1 MINKLRVAIVS
12 RSNAIGGGA
21 SRIAEELAG
30 WLDGEG
36 IDVGHF
42 CALPFGPLKSFQST
56 LYLAGIFGTVT
67 KVTHGVSRKLGVN
80 ALLPIEFFTT
90 LGPKLSQYDVVHFHD
105 LHSAISP
112 LSMYLCAQKRA
123 VVFTAH
129 DCSCFTGGCI
139 YPMGCERFRKSCG
152 NCPQL
157 LPMGGQF
164 DFTGANLRLSRWV
177 AKRSGVQYVFPSEW
191 LRNTAS
197 ESLRFGKKA
206 KVIPNGFLPNGYEFR
221 SKGASR
227 KELGIRVEQK
237 VIVIAA
243 HYLAEPR
250 KGVAFAY
257 SAIRA
262 MTDLDPLVIF
272 VGIPPVDLEQQIA
285 GISFWQTGFIRSRRR
300 LGLVFAAAD
309 VFLFTSLQDNLPI
322 MIQEALA
329 AGTPVVGFSAGG
341 VPEMVDHGRTG
352 WLCPV
357 GDQLALNQNLRD
369 ALTGDQLVQYGEA
382 ARSAIREKF
391 DMDVF
396 GRRHLQLYKEVA
408 K

>member
-1 MINKLRVAIVS
+1 MINKLSVAIVS

-30 WLDGEG
+30 WLDGKG
-36 IDVGHF
+36 LDVTHF
-42 CALPFGPLKSFQST
+42 CALPTGPLKSFQT
-56 LYLAGIFGTVT
+56 PLYLSRMFGKLS
-67 KVTHGVSRKLGVN
+67 KVTHGASRKLGFN
-80 ALLPIEFFTT
+80 TLLPLEFFTT
-90 LGPKLSQYDVVHFHD
+90 LESKLRRYDVVHFHD

-112 LSMYLCAQKRA
+112 LSMYLCARKKA

-139 YPMGCERFRKSCG
+139 YPLGCERFRKACG

-157 LPMGGQF
+157 IPMGGQF
-164 DFTGANLRLSRWV
+164 DFTCTNLRLNRWV

-191 LRNTAS
+191 LCGVAAGSLQYGRN
-197 ESLRFGKKA
+197 A
-206 KVIPNGFLPNGYEFR
+206 KVIPNGFVPNGYEFR

-227 KELGIRVEQK
+227 KELGIRVEQN

-262 MTDLDPLVIF
+262 ITDLDPLVIF
-272 VGIPPVDLEQQIA
+272 VGIPPVDLERQIP
-285 GISFWQTGFIRSRRR
+285 GISFWQTGFIRNQRR
-300 LGLVFAAAD
+300 LGSVFAAAD

-341 VPEMVDHGRTG
+341 VTEMVDHGRTG

-369 ALTGDQLVQYGEA
+369 ALTGDQLEQYGEA
-382 ARSAIREKF
+382 ARNAIREKF
-391 DMDVF
+391 NMDVF
-396 GRRHLQLYKEVA
+396 GQTHLQLYKEVA
-408 K
+408 R